1 MPIVSIG
8 SGLLDHTAFGKLQ
21 GPLAAYIE
29 KFGGIEKP
37 EEQLWGKVFKKKPS
51 KHFGENY
58 VSRTDIDDMVPGPE
72 GADYP
77 STSFQEG
84 YSRIIENITFKNSI
98 RISQEAIEDGKLTD
112 LKKKAD
118 KLTRGYHRG
127 KARLMAAH
135 VGNALQGKDTFTHMG
150 WVFNTKAADGQC
162 VFYNAHAPKVT
173 GANQSNVYADAFN
186 ADNLFKAMLKMQD
199 LKDENGNTIGVKP
212 DTILIPSYNAALVK
226 AVLVAVGSMQVPG
239 SGNNDVNPLFG
250 NFNVLISNYL
260 NDHVNKSA
268 ANAPWIR
275 LDSSYNKE
283 NDGNI
288 YQERV
293 PLNVRSELASND
305 DNVWKARAR
314 YGLGFKQW
322 RQMMAFGI
330 TGGSSL

>member
-1 MPIVSIG
+1 MSITVTFG
-8 SGLLDHTAFGKLQ
+8 SGVLQSEFGLLQA
-21 GPLAAYIE
+21 PLASYIE
-29 KFGGIEKP
+29 QYGGIQTDEEK
-37 EEQLWGKVFKKKPS
+37 LWDKVFVTRKS
-51 KHFGENY
+51 DHWGEAY
-58 VSRTDIDDMVPGPE
+58 SEETEAEDMVPVGE
-72 GADYP
+72 SGDYP

-127 KARLMAAH
+127 KARLKAAH
-135 VGNALQGKDTFTHMG
+135 IGNALQGKDTFSYMG

-162 VFYNAHAPKVT
+162 VFHNAHAPKVT

-226 AVLVAVGSMQVPG
+226 AVLVAVGSMQTPG
-239 SGNNDVNPLFG
+239 SGNNDINPLFG
-250 NFNVLISNYL
+250 NFNVLVSNYL
-260 NDHVNKSA
+260 NDFVDKTA
-268 ANAPWIR
+268 ANAPWIL
-275 LDSSYNKE
+275 LDSTFNE
-283 NDGNI
+283 EADGNI